1 METQRRRKTVK
12 QMWAV
17 ENRPGAREE
26 EKREEEESGGEMKE
40 NKRRNQYE

>member
-1 METQRRRKTVK
+1 MC
-12 QMWAV
+12 AV

-26 EKREEEESGGEMKE
+26 EERWEEASGGQMKE